1 MMPRRDSPTEEDWPE
16 FWWQRVVGP
25 YEVVKKTVSSLQGK
39 RSVVLKVPQD
49 LPWRHKM
56 RDMLREELQSTS
68 GTESLAI
75 TFLDAEE
82 DLPGEYEP
90 GKYLVDKFG
99 LRDDSLHYRSS
110 RGSGQGYLL
119 RRGVLRNK
127 IVWIKGLG
135 VDDAQVWERFC
146 AGWNISTL
154 DEGLFVIEDRTS
166 ETSVPQNLTIID
178 YAECVDEYSVQLFN
192 GLTLNSQEFD
202 SYKMVWKR
210 YVAALMTSLCGSDVE
225 VAHELVWSHDLRKED
240 AYVAIT
246 TMVDSG
252 IFDSRGHGSFGHVL
266 NVARR
271 GDKATIDER
280 IWAAQLEVLFP
291 MIERERLL
299 IVEKLSDSISP
310 LIDGGRIE
318 QHGDKLTSLEDV
330 ELGTL
335 VYLMNCD
342 QDGVR
347 VLDVKEKGLRDRI
360 FLLRKCRNHLA
371 HHSCFCM
378 DQFSQLLNS

>member
-25 YEVVKKTVSSLQGK
+25 YEVVKKTVLSLQGK

-110 RGSGQGYLL
+110 RGSGQRYLL

-135 VDDAQVWERFC
+135 VDDA
-146 AGWNISTL
+146 
-154 DEGLFVIEDRTS
+154 
-166 ETSVPQNLTIID
+166 
-178 YAECVDEYSVQLFN
+178 
-192 GLTLNSQEFD
+192 
-202 SYKMVWKR
+202 
-210 YVAALMTSLCGSDVE
+210 
-225 VAHELVWSHDLRKED
+225 
-240 AYVAIT
+240 
-246 TMVDSG
+246 
-252 IFDSRGHGSFGHVL
+252 
-266 NVARR
+266 
-271 GDKATIDER
+271 
-280 IWAAQLEVLFP
+280 
-291 MIERERLL
+291 
-299 IVEKLSDSISP
+299 
-310 LIDGGRIE
+310 
-318 QHGDKLTSLEDV
+318 
-330 ELGTL
+330 
-335 VYLMNCD
+335 
-342 QDGVR
+342 
-347 VLDVKEKGLRDRI
+347 
-360 FLLRKCRNHLA
+360 
-371 HHSCFCM
+371 
-378 DQFSQLLNS
+378 